1 VTDQNKADKKAAA
14 AKKAD
19 AKTPRAARD
28 RDYEDQVGKL
38 GRLIGWKGKK

>member
-19 AKTPRAARD
+19 AKSHRAARD
-28 RDYEDQVGKL
+28 RDFEKQVGKL
-38 GRLIGWKGKK
+38 GRLIRRKGNQ